1 MQFIDQKAIVYTDV
15 RYFAESL
22 HKKRPLEAFS
32 TLIMIM
38 LLLVHHLLLLLHNK

>member
-22 HKKRPLEAFS
+22 HKKKTFGGLFYFNNDNASFGTS
-32 TLIMIM
+32 SFATSS
-38 LLLVHHLLLLLHNK
+38 